1 MFWKS
6 VRLLTTGSSLG
17 KPHLTFSHWF
27 FLEQRESGF
36 PLSRFP
42 FNSLL
47 GVLLQKGVTALTYDK
62 ALPAATVK
70 KNTLGRR
77 LKKDWQKNKYKYL
90 IILPILIYL
99 GISAFPLPF
108 ISAWAYS
115 SERCDCIDLRQNS
128 PCCEKEHS
136 WPSVEKRLAEEQI

>member
-1 MFWKS
+1 M
-6 VRLLTTGSSLG
+6 TGSSPG
-17 KPHLTFSHWF
+17 KPHLAFSHGF
-27 FLEQRESGF
+27 SFKQRESGF

-47 GVLLQKGVTALTYDK
+47 GVLLQKGVTALTYNK

-99 GISAFPLPF
+99 GIFCLQAHVRHH
-108 ISAWAYS
+108 Y
-115 SERCDCIDLRQNS
+115 
-128 PCCEKEHS
+128 
-136 WPSVEKRLAEEQI
+136 RL